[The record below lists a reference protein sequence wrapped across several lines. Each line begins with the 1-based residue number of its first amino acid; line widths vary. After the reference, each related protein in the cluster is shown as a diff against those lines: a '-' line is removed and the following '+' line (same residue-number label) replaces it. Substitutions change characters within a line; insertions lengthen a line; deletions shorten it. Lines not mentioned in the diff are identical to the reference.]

1 MSHIIPQ
8 SFAHPERGATLLV
21 AMVVL
26 LALSLAG
33 IAAMY
38 MARSDTEIAGN
49 LRFRD
54 QAMSGAEIGRQGVVQ
69 FLKGATLPPELGVA
83 QPSWF
88 YTTANTPVNLQ
99 GVDWDGVCNAI
110 PCKQT
115 LSDGN
120 IAQNIV
126 EALGPISASSA
137 NGQSLSG
144 GRNYQLVTGADY
156 YYRVTTRTSGPRGTT
171 SLVQVIYRIHY

>member
-1 MSHIIPQ
+1 MNEAFPHPLS
-8 SFAHPERGATLLV
+8 HPERGATLLV
-21 AMVVL
+21 AMIVL

-38 MARSDTEIAGN
+38 LARTDTEIAGN

-54 QAMSGAEIGRQGVVQ
+54 QAMEGAEIGRQGVVQ
-69 FLKGATLPPELGVA
+69 YLKGATLPPELGVN
-83 QPSWF
+83 QPTWF
-88 YTTANTPVNLQ
+88 YATANTPVNLQ
-99 GVDWDGVCNAI
+99 TLDWNAVCDTA
-110 PCKQT
+110 PCKLT
-115 LSDGN
+115 LNDGN
-120 IAQNIV
+120 IAQNVV
-126 EALGPISASSA
+126 EALGPFSAGSS

>member
-1 MSHIIPQ
+1 MSKAPPH
-8 SFAHPERGATLLV
+8 SLSHPERGATLLV

-54 QAMSGAEIGRQGVVQ
+54 QAMAGAEIGRQGVVQ
-69 FLKGATLPPELGVA
+69 FLKDATLPPELGVG
-83 QPSWF
+83 QPAWF
-88 YTTANTPVNLQ
+88 YTTANTPVNPQ
-99 GVDWDGVCNAI
+99 AVDWDTVCSDA
-110 PCKQT
+110 PCR
-115 LSDGN
+115 LALNDGN
-120 IAQNIV
+120 IAQNVV
-126 EALGPISASSA
+126 EALGPFSAGSS

-156 YYRVTTRTSGPRGTT
+156 YYRVTTRTSGPRGAT